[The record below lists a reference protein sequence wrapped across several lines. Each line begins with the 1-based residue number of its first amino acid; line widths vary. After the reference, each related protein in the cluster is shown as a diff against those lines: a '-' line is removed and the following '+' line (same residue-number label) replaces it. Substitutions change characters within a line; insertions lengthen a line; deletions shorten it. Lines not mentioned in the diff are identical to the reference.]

1 MVGIHLV
8 VRIATSQFPSERCV
22 ASVVGYASQ
31 AGIVRQEELDRFK
44 HFIAFNFSVFEEAM
58 KYRPYILQ
66 LDLSRVDPKI
76 EQVTKSIG
84 HAALPP

>member
-8 VRIATSQFPSERCV
+8 VRIVTSQFPSERCV

-44 HFIAFNFSVFEEAM
+44 HFIAFNFSVCEEAM

-66 LDLSRVDPKI
+66 LDLSRVDPEI